1 MASIGQGYVLATP
14 IQLAVM
20 TARMAQGQNRI
31 TPVLREDEIE
41 SASDPIGVS
50 AASMDII
57 RRGMYDVVNGKN
69 GTAKNYKL
77 DLDGIVMAGKTGTVQ
92 SNGLLRLN
100 GNAALLIT

>member
-1 MASIGQGYVLATP
+1 MKRLWH
-14 IQLAVM
+14 QLVKACSGHTYSAAVT

-57 RRGMYDVVNGKN
+57 RWYV
-69 GTAKNYKL
+69 
-77 DLDGIVMAGKTGTVQ
+77 
-92 SNGLLRLN
+92 
-100 GNAALLIT
+100 